1 MNITRHNY
9 EEYFILYMDN
19 ELKPEDRGMVEA
31 FVQLHPDL
39 KEELDLLLQYK
50 FTPDTDI
57 VFSGKEELLKGQTA
71 SFVNLSNYEE
81 YLLLY
86 IDNELNPAQAAAVEQ
101 FAAENLAVKKE
112 LDLLRFTRLQPET
125 VVFPDKA
132 SLYRKEEKV
141 RSLPVRWWRAAA
153 AILILGSGLAAVWM
167 INRTADQES
176 LAAGKTKPEKSIKSP
191 APIQPENGHEA
202 LAIGSDTSLQH
213 SSTASD
219 GLATTKTGE
228 PVNNVQTN
236 PPANGKQQPDYRI
249 NQPQPDKTDALAN
262 RQSDSKTNNLPQPV
276 YNPNLTT
283 TQDAVAVSPVA
294 ANNNAKGILTNT
306 DVTNTTGSSPDIK
319 QGIGFAVAN
328 EKEPTESWPETE
340 GNDGKKNKL
349 RGFLRK
355 VTRTFEKRTNI
366 DPTDQEDRLL
376 VGGLAIKLK

>member
-19 ELKPEDRGMVEA
+19 ELTPEECVMVEA

-57 VFSGKEELLKGQTA
+57 VFSGKEELLKGQTD

-125 VVFPDKA
+125 VAFPDKE

-141 RSLPVRWWRAAA
+141 RALPVRWWRAAA

-213 SSTASD
+213 SSTASE
-219 GLATTKTGE
+219 GLATTKTDG

>member
-19 ELKPEDRGMVEA
+19 ELTPEECVMVEA

-57 VFSGKEELLKGQTA
+57 VFSGKEELLKGQTD

>member
-1 MNITRHNY
+1 MNINRNNY

-19 ELKPEDRGMVEA
+19 ELTPEERGMVEA

-57 VFSGKEELLKGQTA
+57 VFSGKEELLKGQA
-71 SFVNLSNYEE
+71 ESIVNLSNYEE

-86 IDNELNPAQAAAVEQ
+86 IDNELNPAQAVAVEQ

-112 LDLLRFTRLQPET
+112 LDLMRFTRLQPET
-125 VVFPDKA
+125 ITFPDKA

-141 RSLPVRWWRAAA
+141 RALPVRWWRAAA
-153 AILILGSGLAAVWM
+153 AILILGLGLTTLWM
-167 INRTADQES
+167 TNRKPDDS
-176 LAAGKTKPEKSIKSP
+176 LVAGKNDTKGSIKSP
-191 APIQPENGHEA
+191 TPIQPKTGNEA
-202 LAIGSDTSLQH
+202 LVKGTDTTSRHQA
-213 SSTASD
+213 TGMED
-219 GLATTKTGE
+219 LAETKTVTPG
-228 PVNNVQTN
+228 NNGQPNVKQQTN
-236 PPANGKQQPDYRI
+236 KQYD
-249 NQPQPDKTDALAN
+249 QPQPDKNNALVNIQPQQGSNNLPKPVNNPNVDNTQDALAVN
-262 RQSDSKTNNLPQPV
+262 PV
-276 YNPNLTT
+276 P
-283 TQDAVAVSPVA
+283 
-294 ANNNAKGILTNT
+294 ANNNAKGILTKN

-319 QGIGFAVAN
+319 QAVDFAVN
-328 EKEPTESWPETE
+328 RSDDQGIETA

>member
-19 ELKPEDRGMVEA
+19 ELTPEECVMVEA

-57 VFSGKEELLKGQTA
+57 VFSGKEELLKGQTD

-141 RSLPVRWWRAAA
+141 RALPVRWWRAAA

-176 LAAGKTKPEKSIKSP
+176 LAAGKTNPEKSIKSP

-366 DPTDQEDRLL
+366 DPTDQDDRLL
-376 VGGLAIKLK
+376 VGGLSIKLK

>member
-19 ELKPEDRGMVEA
+19 ELKPEERGMVEA

-57 VFSGKEELLKGQTA
+57 VFSGKEELLKGQTD

-86 IDNELNPAQAAAVEQ
+86 IDNELNPAQVAAVEQ
-101 FAAENLAVKKE
+101 FVAENLAVKKE

-125 VVFPDKA
+125 VAFPDKE

-141 RSLPVRWWRAAA
+141 RALPVRWWRAAA
-153 AILILGSGLAAVWM
+153 AILILGAGLASVWM
-167 INRTADQES
+167 INRRADQES
-176 LAAGKTKPEKSIKSP
+176 LAAGKTKPEESIKSP
-191 APIQPENGHEA
+191 APIQPENGHGA
-202 LAIGSDTSLQH
+202 LAIGSDTSFQH
-213 SSTASD
+213 SSTATE

-228 PVNNVQTN
+228 PVNNGQTN
-236 PPANGKQQPDYRI
+236 PPANGKQQPDKRI

-262 RQSDSKTNNLPQPV
+262 NQLQQGSNNLPKPV
-276 YNPNLTT
+276 YNPNVIT
-283 TQDAVAVSPVA
+283 TQDALAVNPVPV
-294 ANNNAKGILTNT
+294 NNNPKGILTKT
-306 DVTNTTGSSPDIK
+306 DVTNSTGSSPDIK
-319 QGIGFAVAN
+319 QAVDFAVN
-328 EKEPTESWPETE
+328 RSDDQGIETA

-349 RGFLRK
+349 RGFFRK

>member
-1 MNITRHNY
+1 MNITRNNY

-19 ELKPEDRGMVEA
+19 ELTPEERGMVEA

-57 VFSGKEELLKGQTA
+57 VFSGKAELLKGQ
-71 SFVNLSNYEE
+71 SESMMNLSNYEE

-86 IDNELNPAQAAAVEQ
+86 IDNELNPSAAAAVEQ

-125 VVFPDKA
+125 ISFPDKA

-141 RSLPVRWWRAAA
+141 RALPVRWWRAAA
-153 AILILGSGLAAVWM
+153 AILILGLGLTTLWM
-167 INRTADQES
+167 TNRKSDDS
-176 LAAGKTKPEKSIKSP
+176 LAAGKNELKGTIKAP
-191 APIQPENGHEA
+191 APIQPEAGDEVLAAGSESLAETNTTTPVTNGP
-202 LAIGSDTSLQH
+202 
-213 SSTASD
+213 SS
-219 GLATTKTGE
+219 
-228 PVNNVQTN
+228 
-236 PPANGKQQPDYRI
+236 GKQQPDKQF
-249 NQPQPDKTDALAN
+249 NQPQPDKADALAN
-262 RQSDSKTNNLPQPV
+262 NQVQQPSNNLPKPV
-276 YNPNLTT
+276 NNPNLDN
-283 TQDAVAVSPVA
+283 TQDAVAVNAVP
-294 ANNNAKGILTNT
+294 ANNNAKGILTKN

-319 QGIGFAVAN
+319 QAVDFAVN
-328 EKEPTESWPETE
+328 RSDVSEIETA

-349 RGFLRK
+349 RGFFRK

-366 DPTDQEDRLL
+366 DPTDQDDRLL